1 MLIAWGVGNRWVT
14 CVPHSEEFGFSLG
27 QKSLAS
33 QPQSSL
39 DSGVRGIRRR
49 EGKRLRREI
58 LEDFVHDQQKGPVWE
73 EMWFLLAN

>member
-1 MLIAWGVGNRWVT
+1 M
-14 CVPHSEEFGFSLG
+14 PHSEEFGFSLG